1 MSLSHMISLANP
13 IIGQEERDAIAKVID
28 SGQLVQGKEVEAFE
42 SEFSEIFEGLH
53 CVALNSGTSSLHL
66 GLLAS
71 GVGKGDEVIVPS
83 FTFAATANAVALT
96 GAVPVFADIDP
107 DTFCISTKS
116 IESCISKRTAGIM
129 PVHLFGHPA
138 DMRGICKL
146 AEKHGIS
153 VFEDAAQAHLSRLDG
168 KLVGTFGDFAAFSF
182 YPTKNMTTGEGGML
196 VTKNIETARKVKLL
210 RNQGMEVPYQNE
222 IIGFNNRM
230 TEIAA
235 AMGRVQLKKLP
246 EFNRLRIENA
256 ESFNSR
262 LLGVVTPFVAEGANH
277 VYHQYTVRVENRS
290 NLEARLYKSGIGF
303 GIYYKTPVH
312 QFPSYDEIL
321 DLPETEKAAAEV
333 ISLPVH
339 PSLTEAQIDEIVEVV
354 SHA

>member
-1 MSLSHMISLANP
+1 MISLAAP
-13 IIGQEERDAIAKVID
+13 IIGKEERDAIARVID

-42 SEFSEIFEGLH
+42 SEFSEVFGGLH
-53 CVALNSGTSSLHL
+53 CIALNSGTSSLHL

-83 FTFAATANAVALT
+83 FTFAATANAIALT
-96 GAVPVFADIDP
+96 GATPVFADIDP
-107 DTFCISTKS
+107 DTFCISVKS
-116 IESCISKRTAGIM
+116 IELCISKRTVGVM

-138 DMRGICKL
+138 DMTGICELARKRGIL
-146 AEKHGIS
+146 
-153 VFEDAAQAHLSRLDG
+153 VFEDAAQAHLSRFDG

-182 YPTKNMTTGEGGML
+182 YPTKNMTTGEGGMV
-196 VTKNIETARKVKLL
+196 VTKDIEIARKVKLL

-235 AMGRVQLKKLP
+235 AMGRAQLKKLP
-246 EFNRLRIENA
+246 EFNRARVANA

-262 LLGVVTPFVAEGANH
+262 MLGVVTPVEAEGANH
-277 VYHQYTVRVENRS
+277 VYHQYTIRTENRAG
-290 NLEARLYKSGIGF
+290 LEAKLSERGIGF

-312 QFPSYDEIL
+312 LFPSFNEAL

-339 PSLTEAQIDEIVEVV
+339 PSLTELQIDEIIEVV
-354 SHA
+354 SHE